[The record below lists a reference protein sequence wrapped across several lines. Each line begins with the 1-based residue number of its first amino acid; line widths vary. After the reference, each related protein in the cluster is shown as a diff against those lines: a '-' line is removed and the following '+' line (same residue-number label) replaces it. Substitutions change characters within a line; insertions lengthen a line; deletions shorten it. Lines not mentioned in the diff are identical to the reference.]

1 MVRPG
6 GGWTRGLTRAA
17 LEGVGEAD
25 SGAGVDD
32 GGVGGVAAVLGD
44 TRGQE
49 ATLEHSWSSKTW
61 VLKCVMRRLPS
72 RT

>member
-1 MVRPG
+1 MTKLPSSWTG
-6 GGWTRGLTRAA
+6 GTWPAF
-17 LEGVGEAD
+17 EGVGLAD

-32 GGVGGVAAVLGD
+32 GGVGGVVAVLED

-49 ATLEHSWSSKTW
+49 VTLKHSWSLKIW
-61 VLKCVMRRLPS
+61 VLECVMRRLPS

>member
-1 MVRPG
+1 MARPG
-6 GGWTRGLTRAA
+6 GAWTRGPTRAA
-17 LEGVGEAD
+17 LEGVGEAE

-49 ATLEHSWSSKTW
+49 VTLEHSWSSKIW
-61 VLKCVMRRLPS
+61 VLKCVMRRLPR

>member
-6 GGWTRGLTRAA
+6 GGWTCWLTRAA

-32 GGVGGVAAVLGD
+32 GGVGGVADILGVTRRKKGAVE
-44 TRGQE
+44 R
-49 ATLEHSWSSKTW
+49 SVWNIFF
-61 VLKCVMRRLPS
+61 KCEM
-72 RT
+72 

>member
-25 SGAGVDD
+25 SGAGV
-32 GGVGGVAAVLGD
+32 GHYGISGVAEMMGVTRRKKGAVE
-44 TRGQE
+44 R
-49 ATLEHSWSSKTW
+49 SVWNIFF
-61 VLKCVMRRLPS
+61 KCEM
-72 RT
+72 